1 LRLAHWTK
9 VLYAKSPRSGKTSG
23 MKTMDC
29 VTLETLIA
37 NHEPVNLIDIRSKN
51 EFREMHIPGAR
62 SLPFAELVSPKGFL
76 RYRPTVEQVYIVSD
90 DRARASLAS
99 GILRASGYK
108 NAMVVE
114 GGIKNWIAQGF
125 PVLRR
130 RIPLE
135 CQYILRV
142 TVALFGIAG
151 MALALAKFLFL
162 SAILI
167 CAGAFL
173 FQAGLL
179 MRSPADESRKFSVPK
194 SGPEQWRGI
203 TRTRPAHAC

>member
-1 LRLAHWTK
+1 
-9 VLYAKSPRSGKTSG
+9 

-37 NHEPVNLIDIRSKN
+37 NREPVNLIDIRSKN
-51 EFREMHIPGAR
+51 EFCEMHIPGAR

-90 DRARASLAS
+90 DRARASLAT
-99 GILRASGYK
+99 GILRASGYT

-114 GGIKNWIAQGF
+114 GGIKGWIAKGF

-135 CQYILRV
+135 SQNIFRA
-142 TVALFGIAG
+142 TVVVFGIAG
-151 MALALAKFLFL
+151 IALALAKFLFL

-173 FQAGLL
+173 FQVSLL
-179 MRSPADESRKFSVPK
+179 MRSPTDESQKFSVPR

-203 TRTRPAHAC
+203 TRTESAHAC